1 VTSEAGSASSRTLTV
16 LRGVLL
22 GILLFALV
30 GTGIELLLLEHTE
43 DAWQLSPLV
52 LIGLCLAVLAWHAFR
67 PGPVSLR
74 VFQLTMLLFLGSGV
88 AGTWLHYR
96 GNAEFERE
104 MTPALTGS
112 ELFKRA
118 MMGATPALAP
128 GTMIWL
134 GLLGLAYAFRHPALT
149 ARPKQSTTNDQRP

>member
-1 VTSEAGSASSRTLTV
+1 MTSEAGPVSSGTLTV

-22 GILLFALV
+22 GVLVFALV
-30 GTGIELLLLEHTE
+30 GTGIELVLLEHTE

-52 LIGLCLAVLAWHAFR
+52 LIGLCLAVLGWHAVR
-67 PGPVSLR
+67 RGPLSLR

-88 AGTWLHYR
+88 AGVLLHYR
-96 GNAEFERE
+96 GNVEFERE
-104 MTPALTGS
+104 MTPALTGT

-134 GLLGLAYAFRHPALT
+134 GLLGLAYAFRHPTLT
-149 ARPKQSTTNDQRP
+149 ARTKRPRTNDQRP

>member
-1 VTSEAGSASSRTLTV
+1 MTNEAEPASSSTLAV
-16 LRGVLL
+16 LRRVLL
-22 GILLFALV
+22 GILVFALL

-52 LIGLCLAVLAWHAFR
+52 LIGLSLAVLAWHAVR
-67 PGPVSLR
+67 RGRLSLR
-74 VFQLTMLLFLGSGV
+74 VFQLTMLLFLGSGI
-88 AGTWLHYR
+88 AGFLLHYG
-96 GNAEFERE
+96 GNVEFEQE
-104 MTPALTGS
+104 MTPALTGN
-112 ELFKRA
+112 ELFRRA

-149 ARPKQSTTNDQRP
+149 ARTQRPTTND

>member
-1 VTSEAGSASSRTLTV
+1 MTPEAGPASSGTLTV

-22 GILLFALV
+22 GILVFALL

-52 LIGLCLAVLAWHAFR
+52 LIGLSLAVLAWHAVQR
-67 PGPVSLR
+67 GSLSLR
-74 VFQLTMLLFLGSGV
+74 VFQLMMLLFLGSGV
-88 AGTWLHYR
+88 AGVLLHYR
-96 GNAEFERE
+96 GNVEFERE

-112 ELFKRA
+112 ELFQRA

-134 GLLGLAYAFRHPALT
+134 GLLGLAYAFRHPLLSRAG
-149 ARPKQSTTNDQRP
+149 RNDQRRTTND

>member
-1 VTSEAGSASSRTLTV
+1 VTSEVGPASSGTLTI
-16 LRGVLL
+16 LRGVML
-22 GILLFALV
+22 GIQIFSLL

-52 LIGLCLAVLAWHAFR
+52 LIGLCLTVLAWHAVR
-67 PGPVSLR
+67 RGPLSLR

-88 AGTWLHYR
+88 AGALLHYR
-96 GNAEFERE
+96 GNVEFERE
-104 MTPALTGS
+104 MTPALTGG

-149 ARPKQSTTNDQRP
+149 AGTKRPTTNDQRP